1 MNGQEYDV
9 LSRRNFLK
17 FGAVA
22 AFAAAADSTRIGLK
36 AGTAEGGSG
45 NPNQI
50 GFLFD
55 QRKCVN
61 CKMCAKSCENTM
73 KWEEGTAWRRV
84 LSSEGKQ
91 GYFLSI
97 SCNHCANPV
106 CVSVCP
112 VKAYTKREKDGIV
125 IQNRDI
131 CVGCKYCMYACPYYA
146 PQYSNVTGRISK
158 CHFCF
163 ELLDGGDRPA
173 CVSACP
179 MGALSFG
186 LLNDI
191 KKIPGAV
198 ARLEKLPDPEITKP
212 SWAIIQKI

>member
-1 MNGQEYDV
+1 MNSSECAV

-17 FGAVA
+17 VGAA
-22 AFAAAADSTRIGLK
+22 AFAAAADLTPAVLK
-36 AGTAEGGSG
+36 ADTLENAAG

-73 KWEEGTAWRRV
+73 AWDEGTEWRRV
-84 LSSEGKQ
+84 LSSKEKD

-97 SCNHCANPV
+97 SCNHCEKPA
-106 CVSVCP
+106 CASVCP
-112 VKAYTKREKDGIV
+112 VSAYSKRKKDGV
-125 IQNRDI
+125 VSFNREV
-131 CVGCKYCMYACPYYA
+131 CVGCKYCTYACPYHA
-146 PQYSNVTGRISK
+146 PQFSNAAGRINK
-158 CHFCF
+158 CLFCF
-163 ELLDGGDRPA
+163 ERLDMGERPS
-173 CVSACP
+173 CVSSCP

-186 LLNDI
+186 LTKDI
-191 KKIPGAV
+191 KQTPGAA

-212 SWAIIQKI
+212 SWVIIPKS